1 MSASS
6 RTIQFHWIC
15 IGDSGEVVTPFMHV
29 GTYPTKNF
37 ATFGPSELQPPFTE
51 VSIQCLHI
59 SSSLYSTGQTSDP
72 IHHLTI
78 SQSPVFL
85 LNSRYP
91 RFCYTYQNK
100 NFVKYSLSRSY
111 RVILPSSFNIVI
123 SYALV
128 FSTNSPVSD
137 LIRFKVV

>member
-1 MSASS
+1 MHRGFPSNHKMSASS

-85 LNSRYP
+85 LNSRHPLLFAILIYFFYKKP
-91 RFCYTYQNK
+91 NILK
-100 NFVKYSLSRSY
+100 PPLSRSY
-111 RVILPSSFNIVI
+111 RVNLPSSFNTILP
-123 SYALV
+123 SALV
-128 FSTNSPVSD
+128 
-137 LIRFKVV
+137 